1 MFSLA
6 EKIFR
11 AENVATC
18 AKTPLSCRAQTYF
31 AIGNIGRLDLEEEWE
46 YMARY
51 ENNLVVVGAGSA
63 GLIAS
68 LIGATVRAK
77 VVLIEED
84 RMGGDCLN
92 TGCVPSKTLI
102 SSARVAH
109 AVRHSDEFGI
119 NSSEV
124 NIDFD
129 RIMLRIRSAI
139 KEIEP
144 NDSIERY
151 TELGV
156 ECIKGHAQLVD
167 PHRVQVNGREISSRS
182 IVLAIGAE
190 PQIPPVPGLRE
201 SNPLTSENLW
211 EIQELPKRLVVIGGG
226 PIGCELAQAFARLGS
241 EVSVVE
247 QMDRLLPIEDD
258 DVSNLIANKFK
269 TEGIR
274 VLTGHRAARCSD
286 NQLTV
291 VNGSV
296 HEQLD
301 FDRVLV
307 ATGRSPRGENMGL
320 SEVGVVRNEDGSID
334 VNDYLQSRIRSIYAC
349 GDVVGPYQFTHM
361 ASHQAWYA
369 AMNALLRPFWRF
381 SFDSNVIAWTTF
393 TDPEVARVGLNET
406 QLKERSIPFEVTEH
420 KFNEVDR
427 AITDG
432 STEGFVKLLTKP
444 KSDRLLGACIVGQSA
459 GDLIS
464 SCINAMTHGYGMNKV
479 LSTLH
484 VYPTR
489 TEAIRLASGSRRRK
503 HAPEGLLRIAAR
515 LNGLLR

>member
-1 MFSLA
+1 M
-6 EKIFR
+6 
-11 AENVATC
+11 V
-18 AKTPLSCRAQTYF
+18 
-31 AIGNIGRLDLEEEWE
+31 
-46 YMARY
+46 RY

-109 AVRHSDEFGI
+109 SLRHSEDFGI
-119 NSSEV
+119 HSSEV
-124 NIDFD
+124 KVDFD
-129 RIMLRIRSAI
+129 RVMLRIRSAI

-144 NDSIERY
+144 NDSIERF
-151 TELGV
+151 TKLGV
-156 ECIKGHAQLVD
+156 ECIKGRAELVD
-167 PHRVQVNGREISSRS
+167 PHRVQVNGRTISSRS

-190 PQIPPVPGLRE
+190 PQIPPVPGLQE

-211 EIQELPKRLVVIGGG
+211 EIEELPKRLVVIGGG
-226 PIGCELAQAFARLGS
+226 PIGCELSQAFARLGS

-247 QMDRLLPIEDD
+247 QMDRLLPVEDR
-258 DVSNLIANKFK
+258 DVSNLMASTFK
-269 TEGIR
+269 SEDIR
-274 VLTGHRAARCSD
+274 VLTGYKATRCSD

-291 VNGSV
+291 ENGSSR
-296 HEQLD
+296 ELLD
-301 FDRVLV
+301 FERVLV
-307 ATGRSPRGENMGL
+307 ATGRSPRGDNIGL
-320 SEVGVVRNEDGSID
+320 EEVGVVRNEDGTID
-334 VNDYLQSRIRSIYAC
+334 VNNYLQSRTRSIYAC

-381 SFDSNVIAWTTF
+381 RFDSDVIAWTTF
-393 TDPEVARVGLNET
+393 TDPEVARVGLNEH
-406 QLKERSIPFEVTEH
+406 QLRERKTPFEVTVHE
-420 KFNEVDR
+420 FNDVDR

-444 KSDRLLGACIVGQSA
+444 NSDRLLGACIVGKNA
-459 GDLIS
+459 GELII

-489 TEAIRLASGSRRRK
+489 TEAIRLASGDRRRK
-503 HAPEGLLRIAAR
+503 HAPESLLRIAAG